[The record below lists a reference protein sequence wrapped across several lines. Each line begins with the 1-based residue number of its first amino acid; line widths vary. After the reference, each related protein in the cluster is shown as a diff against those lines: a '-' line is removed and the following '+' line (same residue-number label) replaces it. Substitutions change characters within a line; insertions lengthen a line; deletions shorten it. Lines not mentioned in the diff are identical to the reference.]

1 MNLPSY
7 KAYKETISQKPVD
20 YWQQLTQATVNE
32 DWSNS
37 STVMVVQGQVVNG
50 SKTFSN
56 EELRVMSLIDPK
68 TGNTFGDEYR
78 KVIYKNFALRKNNR
92 FLGKYYQ
99 FDDSVWIVVN
109 TNTRVGATAS
119 AILQKC
125 NNVLKWYDS
134 NNKLHS
140 WDCVFQRTLSSTNF
154 DSGSKGVIEVS
165 SDSMIKVQRN
175 VETDSITINQRLI
188 FDDHAFQVKQINNH
202 ISDSYME
209 IYITET
215 QIQANDDIEND
226 VANSPDD
233 VVPESTNG
241 IQIIPEVSRIIQGN
255 EEDFSVYNYIDGE
268 PNSDTFDV
276 NTYGP
281 VLGKDYTLT
290 IIDGNH
296 FTIANLKESKTPLVI
311 VCTNKNDNSQKVI
324 TKLMLGGIW

>member
-1 MNLPSY
+1 MNLPTY
-7 KAYKETISQKPVD
+7 KAYRESISQKPVD
-20 YWQQLTQATVNE
+20 YWQELMQATVND
-32 DWSNS
+32 DWSNA
-37 STVMVVQGQVVNG
+37 STLMTVQGQVVNG

-99 FDDSVWIVVN
+99 FDNGTWIIVN

-125 NNVLKWYDS
+125 NNVLKWYDTKG
-134 NNKLHS
+134 KLHS

-154 DSGSKGVIEVS
+154 DMGNKGVPEVS

-175 VETDSITINQRLI
+175 IETNSITINQRLI
-188 FDDHAFQVKQINNH
+188 FDDQAFQIKQINNH

-209 IYITET
+209 IYITQT
-215 QIQANDDIEND
+215 QVQVNDDIEND
-226 VANSPDD
+226 VANTPDEI
-233 VVPESTNG
+233 VTQTTNG
-241 IQIIPEVSRIIQGN
+241 VNIIPDVSRIIQG
-255 EEDFSVYNYIDGE
+255 ESEDFSVYNYIDGE
-268 PNSDTFDV
+268 TNSDTFEV
-276 NTYGP
+276 LTSGP
-281 VLGKDYTLT
+281 ILGKDYTVS

-296 FTIANLKESKTPLVI
+296 FTITNLRESKTPLVI
-311 VCTNKNDNSQKVI
+311 TCVSKQDN
-324 TKLMLGGIW
+324 TKKDTIRLMLGGLW